1 MIEKSVL
8 ILINLIL
15 IPATLL
21 HIYWILGGEKIL
33 DIALPFNVNDKKESL
48 GKITYYSLAILS
60 LAPVIALQCLVLCLI
75 NGIVTPVDTYKSII
89 LIGGSMFCIIRAL
102 LGWTFMNSWFKNT
115 SFQYYNIRYYSTIF
129 LILGLGFLVL
139 R

>member
-21 HIYWILGGEKIL
+21 HIYWILGGEKML
-33 DIALPFNVNDKKESL
+33 DIALPFDINDKKKSL
-48 GKITYYSLAILS
+48 GKTTYTSLVLLS
-60 LAPVIALQCLVLCLI
+60 LAPVIILQCIVICLI
-75 NGIVTPVDTYKSII
+75 NGIATPVDTYKSII
-89 LIGGSMFCIIRAL
+89 LMGGSVFCILRAL
-102 LGWTFMNSWFKNT
+102 LGWTFMNSWFKD
-115 SFQYYNIRYYSTIF
+115 SVFQYYNIRYYSPIF
-129 LILGLGFLVL
+129 LILGLGFLIL

>member
-33 DIALPFNVNDKKESL
+33 DIALPFDVNDKKESL
-48 GKITYYSLAILS
+48 GTSTYTSLVILS

>member
-33 DIALPFNVNDKKESL
+33 DIALPFDINDKKESL
-48 GKITYYSLAILS
+48 GKTTYTSLTILS
-60 LAPVIALQCLVLCLI
+60 LTPVIILQCLVLCLI
-75 NGIVTPVDTYKSII
+75 NGITTPVDTYKDSI
-89 LIGGSMFCIIRAL
+89 LMGGGIFCIIRAV
-102 LGWTFMNSWFKNT
+102 LGWTVMNSWFKDT

>member
-1 MIEKSVL
+1 MIEKSIL
-8 ILINLIL
+8 FLINLIL

-33 DIALPFNVNDKKESL
+33 DIALPFDINDKKESL
-48 GKITYYSLAILS
+48 GKTTYTSLVILS
-60 LAPVIALQCLVLCLI
+60 LSPVIALQCLVLCLI
-75 NGIVTPVDTYKSII
+75 NGIATPVDTYKSII
-89 LIGGSMFCIIRAL
+89 LTCGSIFCILRAL
-102 LGWTFMNSWFKNT
+102 LGWTFMNSWFKDT

-129 LILGLGFLVL
+129 LILGFGFLLL